1 MRDSLQSCLSKPN
14 FQFHVRASRRDGQE
28 KFVLISQF
36 WVFFRSAGV
45 FWLVSVDFAVNNA
58 NATYEY
64 DIGSRLT
71 ILTNDFNDISNPN
84 SIVFDYND

>member
-1 MRDSLQSCLSKPN
+1 M
-14 FQFHVRASRRDGQE
+14 FADG
-28 KFVLISQF
+28 
-36 WVFFRSAGV
+36 
-45 FWLVSVDFAVNNA
+45 FWLVSGYFAANNA

-71 ILTNDFNDISNPN
+71 ILTNDFNDISNPS